1 MPDIPFPTKPDY
13 SDYYDYWGYIDWEAY
28 DDASEIYSQEVDS
41 YYAAWESLYDSAVE
55 KYLLAYDEYETQY
68 NEYISKMTRDE
79 LRNLLKEETVTLKNT
94 ILCYY
99 DGESSSQ
106 ITDTYHDY
114 RDFAVSK
121 PVLIYESYEETEPAR
136 LDITNVQDVED
147 VRTYALY
154 PEYEKV
160 NIYAIIYGKTQE
172 IEDDTG
178 DYYGVTGSGSRIFYL
193 DDWDEEEK
201 YGNLYM
207 IEITGDELGKSSI
220 YDMEVRSYTM
230 FENNEDIYYFKDCQ
244 DDSGDLYRDKKRV
257 DFDVD
262 RYQLYSMKSTSSILY
277 VTDYDEESKEGTLKL
292 YNGNTSI
299 VIGTDVHDFY
309 ATDDNFIIY
318 LQDYDIKRLRGDAY
332 LYDGSKQRKVIDEDV
347 SVIIMVQ
354 DN

>member
-154 PEYEKV
+154 PEHEKV